1 MSDSKPTALILLNMG
16 GPDSLKSVEPFLY
29 NLFSDRELIQL
40 PAGALLQ
47 KPFAKMISKRR
58 SKKVVAN
65 YRAIGGKSP
74 LLEWTQKQAA
84 GIAERLGPQVRPFV
98 IMRYWHPRAEAVLA
112 EIKAQGIEK
121 AVVLSMYPHYTGAT
135 TGSSINDFKRAAA
148 KVYPDLE
155 YQLIEEWY
163 DWPAYLDSLAK
174 RINEGLDWFHDLMRS
189 EVQILFSAHALPQKF
204 IDQGDPYKKHVETTV
219 QGVMER
225 VGNYD
230 WSIAYQ
236 SRSGPV
242 EWMKPGTDDAL
253 RTLAAAEHHAV
264 MVVPISF
271 VSDHIETLEE
281 IDIQYHNLATDLGI
295 VNFGRAPSLNDHDDF
310 LDALAGL
317 VQERCRL

>member
-1 MSDSKPTALILLNMG
+1 MSDSQPTALILLNMG

-135 TGSSINDFKRAAA
+135 TGSSINDFKRAAE
-148 KVYPDLE
+148 KVYPGLE
-155 YQLIEEWY
+155 YQLIEEWH

-225 VGNYD
+225 VGDYG

-242 EWMKPGTDDAL
+242 KWMEPGTDDAL
-253 RTLAAAEHHAV
+253 RALAAAEHHAV

-281 IDIQYHNLATDLGI
+281 IDIQYHKLATDLGI

-317 VQERCRL
+317 VRERCRI

>member
-1 MSDSKPTALILLNMG
+1 MG

-47 KPFAKMISKRR
+47 KPFAKLISKRR
-58 SKKVVAN
+58 LKKVVAN

-74 LLEWTQKQAA
+74 LLDWTRKQAA
-84 GIAERLGPQVRPFV
+84 GIAERLGGQVHPFV

-148 KVYPDLE
+148 KVYPGLE
-155 YQLIEEWY
+155 YQLIEEWH

-174 RINEGLDWFHDLMRS
+174 RVNEGLDWFHDLMRT

-204 IDQGDPYKKHVETTV
+204 IDQGDPYQEHVEATV

-225 VGNYD
+225 VGDYG

-242 EWMKPGTDDAL
+242 QWMEPGTDDAL
-253 RTLAAAEHHAV
+253 RTLAAAEHRAV
-264 MVVPISF
+264 MIVPISF

-295 VNFGRAPSLNDHDDF
+295 VNFGRAPSLNDHGDF

-317 VQERCRL
+317 VRERCQI